1 MHTFTLAR
9 NASGLALVVLLAGC
23 SGGNSQT
30 PALSGSSNSLAPSGS
45 ANSLAPSGSANS
57 LAPSGSAKLLAPSAS
72 AKLLALL
79 GSANLLGEKFSPST
93 SHGFM
98 EPLAKKGN
106 VLYMSSWG
114 TESVVDVMT
123 SSGELVGQITNG
135 LAVPEG
141 IFVDSGHNLWVANL
155 NNVLVFPRGG
165 LTATTTLTDPVGD
178 PADVTVCANG
188 TAYVADLYDN
198 SNSNAASVQ
207 IYPPG
212 STSPSGSLTYPNDF
226 RNGFLTCDAAG
237 NVFVALL
244 TGDYIGDG
252 RVIEF
257 PQGQESGAKDLG
269 ITLQDPGGIRPDNAG
284 NLLVTD
290 LVADTIAEYTESG
303 TATGVSIATGAPI
316 FGIALNRDGKT
327 VLGANPNG
335 PNGVTWSFPA
345 GRQKHIYTCCS
356 RIGPPLQ
363 NIYGVAFDPGQTG
376 I

>member
-1 MHTFTLAR
+1 VRTSTFAR

-23 SGGNSQT
+23 SGGNSQA
-30 PALSGSSNSLAPSGS
+30 PALSGAANSLAASGS
-45 ANSLAPSGSANS
+45 ANSLAGSGSAR
-57 LAPSGSAKLLAPSAS
+57 LLAPSAS
-72 AKLLALL
+72 AKLLALS
-79 GSANLLGEKFSPST
+79 GPANLLGEKFSPST

-98 EPLAKKGN
+98 QPLAAKDD

-123 SSGELVGQITNG
+123 LSGELVGQITNG

-155 NNVLVFPRGG
+155 NNVLVFPKGG
-165 LTATTTLTDPVGD
+165 LTATATLTDSVGD

-257 PQGQESGAKDLG
+257 PLGQESGAKDLG
-269 ITLQDPGGIRPDNAG
+269 ITIQDPGGIRPDNAG

-290 LVADTIAEYTESG
+290 LVANTITEYTESG
-303 TATGVSIATGAPI
+303 APTGNSIATGAPI
-316 FGIALNRDGKT
+316 FGIALSRDGKT
-327 VLGANPNG
+327 VLGASPNG
-335 PNGVTWSFPA
+335 PNGVTWSFPK
-345 GRQKHIYTCCS
+345 GRQKRTYTCCS

-363 NIYGVAFDPGQTG
+363 EIYGVAFDPGQAG